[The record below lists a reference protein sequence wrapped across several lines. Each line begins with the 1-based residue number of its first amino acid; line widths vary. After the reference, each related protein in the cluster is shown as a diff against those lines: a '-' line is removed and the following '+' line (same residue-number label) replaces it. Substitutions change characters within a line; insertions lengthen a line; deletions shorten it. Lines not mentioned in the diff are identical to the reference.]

1 MAKGKI
7 AVIIAALAA
16 IFVLLVAIDLRTST
30 SFGLTVYKEGLS
42 VADVSQCA
50 RKCKVDENL
59 FAQRDRRRTRRG
71 MEFAGV

>member
-42 VADVSQCA
+42 VADRLSMRPKMQS
-50 RKCKVDENL
+50 
-59 FAQRDRRRTRRG
+59 
-71 MEFAGV
+71 